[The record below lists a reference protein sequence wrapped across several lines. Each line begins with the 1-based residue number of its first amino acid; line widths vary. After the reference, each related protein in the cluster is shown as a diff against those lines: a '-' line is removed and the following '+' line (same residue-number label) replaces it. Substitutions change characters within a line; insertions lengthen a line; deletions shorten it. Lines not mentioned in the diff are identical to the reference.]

1 MKNRYDFVLI
11 SRFIC
16 ILYLKSYLRLR
27 NVQKYIAIDKLPNR
41 KPITLMSKQPM
52 PILNILN
59 IFRNFVS

>member
-1 MKNRYDFVLI
+1 MKNQADFVLI

-41 KPITLMSKQPM
+41 KPITLMSK
-52 PILNILN
+52 
-59 IFRNFVS
+59 